1 MSDSHEIS
9 ILKKQNN
16 VLVKQRRIAE
26 NARDSMSDALEYQ
39 KKKNKFNMN
48 NMFRMV
54 RELLPESAD
63 VNLYI
68 KTHLE
73 NINELKKEK

>member
-1 MSDSHEIS
+1 MIGEE
-9 ILKKQNN
+9 K
-16 VLVKQRRIAE
+16 
-26 NARDSMSDALEYQ
+26 YQ

-73 NINELKKEK
+73 NVDKQNELRKEK